1 MIFHCI
7 IYDENFSLNVKG
19 YKEEDDLDDAAR
31 LFVFGIFDPDGDK
44 NIDLQEFITAF
55 NDNNRIIH
63 LNQFYGY

>member
-19 YKEEDDLDDAAR
+19 YKEEDDLDDAVQ
-31 LFVFGIFDPDGDK
+31 LFGIFDSDGDK